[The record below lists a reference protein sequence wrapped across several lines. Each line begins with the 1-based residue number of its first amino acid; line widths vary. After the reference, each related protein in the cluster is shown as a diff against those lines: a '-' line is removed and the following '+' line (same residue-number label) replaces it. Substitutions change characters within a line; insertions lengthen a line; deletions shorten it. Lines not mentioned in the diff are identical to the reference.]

1 MSFYEDLFNQLLTWK
16 KIDTHEHFLPQ
27 NTYQDHSDILFAI
40 LRESYLPWIIY
51 GARDHNIV
59 TITRDGLLQGMKKIP
74 ASAFLR
80 YIIEAFHYM
89 YGFSDDE
96 LNEKNW
102 DQLSQRIRESY
113 SKNNMLDHWIFDKL
127 NIEKVVH
134 DRYWKLGEFDI
145 DLSHFYPVLRID
157 PLFYGYSKVKLNHDR
172 MNPHIEAAKQG
183 IYIET
188 FDEYLSYID
197 QLFKNGIA
205 KGIGTMKCAVAYDRT
220 LRFERVEREQ
230 AERAFYK
237 KDGTELSFEV
247 RDFQDYIFHYCLQ
260 KAADYR
266 LPVQIH
272 TGPGKAFETAASHL
286 GNIFEEYHE
295 LKISLFHGSFPWVGE
310 PGAMSLFYPN
320 LYLDLVW
327 LPVMSPTYAVLALSE
342 WLETTGGAR
351 IMMGGDSWNAEGAV
365 GSILYNLKT
374 IAYVLTEKV
383 EKKYLSRSSAEQIG
397 KMILYDNPKEFLS
410 R

>member
-1 MSFYEDLFNQLLTWK
+1 MSFYEDLLNQLITWK

-27 NTYQDHSDILFAI
+27 ETYQNHPDILFAI
-40 LRESYLPWIIY
+40 LRESYLPWIVY
-51 GARDHNIV
+51 GARDHNTV
-59 TITRDGLLQGMKKIP
+59 TITREDLLQGMKKIP

-80 YIIEAFHYM
+80 YIIEAFQFM
-89 YGFSDDE
+89 YGFSDE
-96 LNEKNW
+96 EINEKNW
-102 DQLSQRIRESY
+102 DELSQLIQESY
-113 SKNNMLDHWIFDKL
+113 LQKNMLEYWIFEKL
-127 NIEKVVH
+127 NVEKVVH
-134 DRYWKLGEFDI
+134 DRYWKFGEFDI
-145 DLSHFYPVLRID
+145 DLNHYFPVLRID
-157 PLFYGYSKVKLNHDR
+157 PLFCGYSKVKLNHDR
-172 MNPHIEAAKQG
+172 MNPHIEVEKQG
-183 IYIET
+183 IYLET
-188 FDEYLSYID
+188 FDEFLSFID
-197 QLFKNGIA
+197 LLFKKGTA
-205 KGIGTMKCAVAYDRT
+205 QGIGTMKCAVAYDRT
-220 LRFERVEREQ
+220 LRFERVERQQ
-230 AERAFYK
+230 AEKAFYK
-237 KDGTELSFEV
+237 KDGTELPSEV

-260 KAADYR
+260 KAVEYH

-272 TGPGKAFETAASHL
+272 TGPGKAFQTAASLL
-286 GNIFEEYHE
+286 GNIFEEYHD

-327 LPVMSPTYAVLALSE
+327 LPVMSPTYALLALSE
-342 WLETTGGAR
+342 WIETSGGTR

-374 IAYVLTEKV
+374 IAQVLAEKV

>member
-27 NTYQDHSDILFAI
+27 NTYQDHPDILFAI
-40 LRESYLPWIIY
+40 LRESYLPWIVY
-51 GARDHNIV
+51 GARDHN
-59 TITRDGLLQGMKKIP
+59 TITVTREGLLQGMKKIP

-80 YIIEAFHYM
+80 YIIEAFQYM

-96 LNEKNW
+96 INQDNW
-102 DQLSQRIRESY
+102 EQLSQLIRESY
-113 SKNNMLDHWIFDKL
+113 SKKNMLDYWIFDKF
-127 NIEKVVH
+127 NVEKVVH

-145 DLSHFYPVLRID
+145 DQSHYFAVFRID
-157 PLFYGYSKVKLNHDR
+157 PLFCGYSKEKLNHDR

-183 IYIET
+183 IHIET
-188 FDEYLSYID
+188 FDEYLAYID
-197 QLFKNGIA
+197 HLFKKA
-205 KGIGTMKCAVAYDRT
+205 VAEGIGTMKCAVAYDRT
-220 LRFERVEREQ
+220 LRFEKVKKEQ
-230 AERAFYK
+230 AEKAFYK
-237 KDGTELSFEV
+237 KDGTELSSEV
-247 RDFQDYIFHYCLQ
+247 RDFQDYVFYYCLQ
-260 KAADYR
+260 KAADHH

-286 GNIFEEYHE
+286 GNIFEEFHD

-327 LPVMSPTYAVLALSE
+327 LPVMSPSYAVMALSE
-342 WLETTGGAR
+342 WIETAGGAR

-365 GSILYNLKT
+365 GSLLYNLKT
-374 IAYVLTEKV
+374 IARVLAEKV
-383 EKKYLSRSSAEQIG
+383 ENKYLSRSSAEQIG

>member
-27 NTYQDHSDILFAI
+27 NTYQDHSDILFTI

-260 KAADYR
+260 KAAEYH

-272 TGPGKAFETAASHL
+272 TGPGKAFESAASHL